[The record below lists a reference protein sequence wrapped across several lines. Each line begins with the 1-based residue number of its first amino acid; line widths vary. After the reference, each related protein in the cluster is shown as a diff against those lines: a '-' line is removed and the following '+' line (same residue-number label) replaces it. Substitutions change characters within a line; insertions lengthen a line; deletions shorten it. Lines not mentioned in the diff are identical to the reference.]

1 VSKNLFAIVTSKIT
15 DHHNKH
21 NNNESFKYSENYQNV
36 TQKHKGTNA
45 KNVLID
51 FSRSTESLIN
61 LTKITQPASG
71 GVVV

>member
-1 VSKNLFAIVTSKIT
+1 MSKNLFAIVTSKIT

-21 NNNESFKYSENYQNV
+21 NNNKSFKYSENYQNV

-51 FSRSTESLIN
+51 FSRSRVATN
-61 LTKITQPASG
+61 LPSVNKSKAIT
-71 GVVV
+71 

>member
-1 VSKNLFAIVTSKIT
+1 MSKNLFAIVTSKIT

-51 FSRSTESLIN
+51 FSRSRVATN
-61 LTKITQPASG
+61 LQSVNKSKAVT
-71 GVVV
+71 